1 MLPIIY
7 MLYEYVGI
15 CPSSGNSTND
25 LHLTATALAQHAHQ
39 KYNVKSQ
46 GGRVRWRGEAKQTVW
61 NSTCQPISVNVSQ
74 CDMAGSHVCYN
85 YWPNSRKFRKLV
97 CFNKR
102 YNFMGSIPNHTYQSF
117 STHWQTSNKETLL
130 LQ

>member
-1 MLPIIY
+1 MILVIFLLTGAFFSIVDACFSPKFKGLQFDLEIGNASSGRFVLSIIY

-46 GGRVRWRGEAKQTVW
+46 GGRVRWRGEAKQT
-61 NSTCQPISVNVSQ
+61 
-74 CDMAGSHVCYN
+74 
-85 YWPNSRKFRKLV
+85 
-97 CFNKR
+97 
-102 YNFMGSIPNHTYQSF
+102 
-117 STHWQTSNKETLL
+117 E
-130 LQ
+130 